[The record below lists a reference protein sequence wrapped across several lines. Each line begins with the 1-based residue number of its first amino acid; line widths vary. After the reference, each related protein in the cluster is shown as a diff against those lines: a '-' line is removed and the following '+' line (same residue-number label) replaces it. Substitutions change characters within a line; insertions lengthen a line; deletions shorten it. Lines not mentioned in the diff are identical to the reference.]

1 MKANGIAAI
10 VAPLNPLRRSLAP
23 YLANTLSIL
32 HTQVKSHR
40 LLKRR
45 VQAVTAAVVLVAA
58 LALNQKARQQSR

>member
-23 YLANTLSIL
+23 NLANTLSIL

-45 VQAVTAAVVLVAA
+45 QAVTAAVVLVAA